1 VPSPNHDERPAGAA
15 VELLVVHYISL
26 PPGRFRGD
34 AIERLFT
41 NRLDAAAHPAF
52 APLGELRVSAHF
64 LIRRDGELLQF
75 VDADRRAW
83 HAGVSQFDGRE
94 RCNDFS
100 IGVELEGDG
109 ARRFTA
115 SQYRALR
122 RLVARLRERY
132 PLRWIAGHADIAP
145 AARRTRGRSSTGG
158 ASRARARRAGWPRPS
173 RWRMP
178 ATRCCRAAG
187 ERGSRDCRIR
197 ASLRP
202 ERARRAARSVRAPC
216 RPISAAI
223 PRGWALRLRRCSHC
237 AVSRGEARPAIV
249 KPVRSHLIAGTRGH

>member
-1 VPSPNHDERPAGAA
+1 MPSPNHDERPAGAA

-83 HAGVSQFDGRE
+83 HAGVSQFGGRE

-145 AARRTRGRSSTGG
+145 GRKEDPGPFFDWRRIAGAREARGLAAPFALAHAGDALLPRRRRTRL
-158 ASRARARRAGWPRPS
+158 ARLSHPGVS
-173 RWRMP
+173 P
-178 ATRCCRAAG
+178 A
-187 ERGSRDCRIR
+187 
-197 ASLRP
+197 
-202 ERARRAARSVRAPC
+202 
-216 RPISAAI
+216 
-223 PRGWALRLRRCSHC
+223 
-237 AVSRGEARPAIV
+237 
-249 KPVRSHLIAGTRGH
+249 